1 MAKKLLTD
9 MEITEISL
17 VDDPANDDAKVV
29 IVKAKGKDKDGAE
42 FKVCKECT
50 GSLAPLCKGK
60 GKCMD
65 AEDGKIRKAHEA
77 SILKYLP
84 GVLSELAPEILAKAA
99 TAGGV
104 PADSA
109 AATDAAVTFQEFV
122 MDLEQLQKSLEN
134 AEAQFTVL
142 EKRATDAEAL
152 IKAKDEQIAALTEQV
167 EKAKAGGEGG
177 DDEEILKSLPE
188 PIRKRIEASEQRA
201 KEATEAVEKMQAAA
215 EESEAIAKARTLG
228 VGDPKVV
235 GPLMVRVAKG
245 KTTKED
251 VVALETLLKAAGAQ
265 SKRLFS
271 VAGSGDDGT
280 TDPQEILKAKAIE
293 RQKAKPSLTYEQA
306 YAEVLDEPE
315 NAALYQ
321 VRKNQARQHG
331 GA

>member
-1 MAKKLLTD
+1 MGKKLLTD

-29 IVKAKGKDKDGAE
+29 IVKAKDKERDG

-50 GSLAPLCKGK
+50 GSLAPLCKGR

-65 AEDGKIRKAHEA
+65 AEDGKIRKAHTE

-109 AATDAAVTFQEFV
+109 AAAHAAVNFQEFV
-122 MDLEQLQKSLEN
+122 MDLEQLQKSLES
-134 AEAQFTVL
+134 AEAQFAVL
-142 EKRATDAEAL
+142 EKRATEAEAL
-152 IKAKDEQIAALTEQV
+152 IKAKDEEIAKLTAQV
-167 EKAKAGGEGG
+167 EKSRAGGEGD
-177 DDEEILKSLPE
+177 DDEEVLKSLPE

-228 VGDPKVV
+228 MGDPKVV
-235 GPLMVRVAKG
+235 GPLMVRIAKG
-245 KTTKED
+245 KTTKDD
-251 VVALETLLKAAGAQ
+251 VAVIEALLKAAGAQ

-271 VAGSGDDGT
+271 VAGSADDGT
-280 TDPQEILKAKAIE
+280 TDPDEILKAKAVE
-293 RQKAKPSLTYEQA
+293 RQKGKPGMTYEQA
-306 YAEVLDEPE
+306 YAEVLSEPE
-315 NAALYQ
+315 NASLYS
-321 VRKNQARQHG
+321 VRKNRARERG